1 MQINVSFRHIEPSDP
16 LKLYAEDKLSRVKR
30 FLEEPIE
37 AHVVLKVEKFRH
49 IAEVSIDAPGLHL
62 NGAEETDDM
71 YSSIDLLADSVE
83 GQVKRGKNRVVRR
96 RRATGNSKEAAVL
109 AEVPAEGRFAGEDDE
124 EPLIIKA
131 EQVYAKPM
139 DLDEAVVELDVC
151 KSEFLVFNNRRT
163 SRINVLYRRK
173 DGNLGLIETVG

>member
-16 LKLYAEDKLSRVKR
+16 LKLYAEDKLSRVKK

-37 AHVVLKVEKFRH
+37 AHVVLKIEKFRH
-49 IAEVSIDAPGLHL
+49 IAEVSIEAPGLHL

-71 YSSIDLLADSVE
+71 YSSIDLLVDSLE
-83 GQVKRGKNRVVRR
+83 SQVKKGKGKVRR
-96 RRATGNSKEAAVL
+96 RRQPSVPRGPAAVT
-109 AEVPAEGRFAGEDDE
+109 EVPPEEDE
-124 EPLIIKA
+124 QRIIRA

-139 DLDEAVVELDVC
+139 DLDEAVMQLNV
-151 KSEFLVFNNRRT
+151 SNGEFIVFTNRR
-163 SRINVLYRRK
+163 SSKINVLYRRK

>member
-16 LKLYAEDKLSRVKR
+16 LKLYAEDKLSRVKK
-30 FLEEPIE
+30 FLAEPIE

-49 IAEVSIDAPGLHL
+49 IAEISIDAPGLHL

-71 YSSIDLLADSVE
+71 YSSIDLLVDSLEV
-83 GQVKRGKNRVVRR
+83 QAKKGKEKVRR
-96 RRATGNSKEAAVL
+96 RRSPGGIR
-109 AEVPAEGRFAGEDDE
+109 EGAGLPLSSNPETPDDDE
-124 EPLIIKA
+124 QRIIRA

-139 DLDEAVVELDVC
+139 DLDEAVVEL
-151 KSEFLVFNNRRT
+151 KASTGEFMVFTNRRS

-173 DGNLGLIETVG
+173 DGHLGLIETVG